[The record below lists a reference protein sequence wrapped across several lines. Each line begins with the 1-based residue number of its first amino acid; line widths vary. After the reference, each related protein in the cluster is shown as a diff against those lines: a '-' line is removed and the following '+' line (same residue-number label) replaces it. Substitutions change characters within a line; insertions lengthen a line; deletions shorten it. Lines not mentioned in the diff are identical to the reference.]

1 MKKDEIHLSDITRIL
16 FGQAPP
22 IFLLEVFIRTLL
34 IYIILLFIVRWMGK
48 RMSGQLTIMEMAV
61 MLTLGAIVSVPMQ
74 MPDRGIIQGVIL
86 LLCAVGFQRGISLLG
101 FRNGK
106 IEDTLQGKTSLLV
119 KNGVMQLGQME
130 KERISKQQVFSELRQ
145 QQIYNLGMVDR
156 VYLEACGMF
165 SVFKANEPRPG
176 LPILP
181 PDDQDII
188 KTTKVANTPTP
199 QQVTLFA
206 CINCGTVKPK
216 DVSAPCEDCGHN
228 EWIKAIN

>member
-74 MPDRGIIQGVIL
+74 MPDRGIIQGVVL

-101 FRNGK
+101 FSNGK
-106 IEDTLQGKTSLLV
+106 IEDALQGKTSLLV
-119 KNGVMQLGQME
+119 KNGIMQLDQME
-130 KERISKQQVFSELRQ
+130 KDRISKQQIFSELRQ
-145 QQIYNLGMVDR
+145 QQIFNLGMVDR

-181 PDDQDII
+181 PDDQDIV
-188 KTTKVANTPTP
+188 KTAKVAYTPAP
-199 QQVTLFA
+199 QQVTLLA
-206 CINCGTVKPK
+206 CINCGTIKPK
-216 DVSAPCEDCGHN
+216 DVTAPCQDCGHN
-228 EWIKAIN
+228 EWVNAVN